1 MWGTFLTGLL
11 TRSWGRRAATFA
23 LTALTIALFILNL
36 RSAGERA
43 GRTAER
49 LENLEHTHDIQRQ
62 MLDAASRRPRSR
74 DDLVE
79 RLREGGF

>member
-1 MWGTFLTGLL
+1 MWGSLL
-11 TRSWGRRAATFA
+11 VGVFARSWARRMASFA
-23 LTALTIALFILNL
+23 LVTLTITLFILNL
-36 RSAGERA
+36 RRVGERA
-43 GRTAER
+43 GRAVER
-49 LENLEHTHDIQRQ
+49 LHQLEKTHAVHRQ